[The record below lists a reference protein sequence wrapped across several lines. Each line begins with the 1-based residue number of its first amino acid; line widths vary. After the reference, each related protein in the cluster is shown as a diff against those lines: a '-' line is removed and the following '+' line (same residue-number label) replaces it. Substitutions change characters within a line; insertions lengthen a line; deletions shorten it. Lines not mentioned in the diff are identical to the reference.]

1 MKHRI
6 AHLEPGPLSLLEI
19 LVLGP
24 LAALFTIWLVPSI
37 VGIEWQC
44 IGTAGVEHVGG
55 DTYLSTIV
63 VLGTFGWLLVTVGAI
78 YAQIAESHRLAVL
91 LPLGWFAAFV
101 TGALVIGLSLGPV
114 SCPA

>member
-1 MKHRI
+1 MRHRI
-6 AHLEPGPLSLLEI
+6 GHLEPGPLSLLEI

-24 LAALFTIWLVPSI
+24 LAAFLTLWLVPDL

-44 IGTAGVEHVGG
+44 LGTSGVERLSG

-63 VLGTFGWLLVTVGAI
+63 VLGTFGWMLVMLGAV
-78 YAQIAESHRLAVL
+78 YAQIAESRRMAAVL
-91 LPLGWFAAFV
+91 PAVWFTVFV
-101 TGALVIGLSLGPV
+101 AVALIYGLALGPQ

>member
-1 MKHRI
+1 MTHRI
-6 AHLEPGPLSLLEI
+6 AHLEPGPVSLLEI
-19 LVLGP
+19 LFLGP
-24 LAALFTIWLVPSI
+24 LAALFTLWLVPSL

-44 IGTAGVEHVGG
+44 ASALGVVHVGG

-63 VLGTFGWLLVTVGAI
+63 VFGTLGWLLVMVGAI

-101 TGALVIGLSLGPV
+101 AGALLIGLSLGPV